1 MFNTVSKQE
10 KGFTLV
16 EVLAAIVIFSI
27 VSIVLT
33 SYFANALSYSKS
45 NQNKTVM
52 INLARNALVFM
63 QKQDYGKLHEFYHA
77 EKFGEEHPVILG
89 SSAEASPD
97 LYSELFPNTDASA
110 LAAVLHPTINNVAY
124 EINVEYEADLHQQM
138 LGSSDQQK
146 QKMSKNLIP
155 VKVVIRGAAGPGGHA
170 TDSAVEGYITNEE
183 LR

>member
-1 MFNTVSKQE
+1 MLKTVSKQE

-27 VSIVLT
+27 VSIVLA
-33 SYFANALSYSKS
+33 SYFSNALSYSKS

-77 EKFGEEHPVILG
+77 EKFGEEHPAILG
-89 SSAEASPD
+89 STAEASPGT
-97 LYSELFPNTDASA
+97 YSDIFPDTDAAA
-110 LAAVLHPTINNVAY
+110 LAAVLHPVINNVAY
-124 EINVEYEADLHQQM
+124 EIDVEYEADLHQQM
-138 LGSSDQQK
+138 LSDSQK
-146 QKMSKNLIP
+146 QKMSKDLIP
-155 VKVVIRGAAGPGGHA
+155 VKVVIRGAGGPGGHQ
-170 TDSAVEGYITNEE
+170 TDSVVEGYITNEQ